1 MRKYIQLSLEQRYQI
16 SILLSENLLQKDIA
30 ERVGCSASTISTE
43 LKRNSVDGVY
53 DAKIAHEISEKRRSK
68 AKKSIK
74 IIDEIKSKIEDG
86 LNFEL
91 SPEQVSLEMW
101 ISHKIKVSH
110 EWIYAYIKRQRA
122 KGIKLYEK
130 LRFKGRKRKKY
141 GSESEKRGQ
150 LINRISIDE
159 RPKVVDDKSRI
170 GDWEIDTVVGCHHK
184 GFLVTIV
191 ERVTKFTLIRWVK
204 HKYASDVMVATI
216 RLLQPYLDRVHTI
229 TADNGK
235 EFANHE
241 QIAKALDTDVYF
253 AHPYSSWER
262 GLNENTNGLIRQ
274 YFPKGSSFLDITLEQ
289 VEHVMFRLNN
299 RPRKALNG
307 KTPSELFLGRKEMII
322 Q

>member
-16 SILLSENLLQKDIA
+16 STLLSENFLQKQIA
-30 ERVGCSASTISTE
+30 EHVGVSSSTISAE
-43 LKRNSVDGVY
+43 LKRNSVNGVY
-53 DAKIAHEISEKRRSK
+53 DAKRAHKISEKRRSK
-68 AKKSIK
+68 AEKSIK
-74 IIDEIKSKIEDG
+74 INEEIKSKIEAG

-91 SPEQVSLEMW
+91 SPVQISLEMW
-101 ISHKIKVSH
+101 LTHQIKVSH
-110 EWIYAYIKRQRA
+110 EWIYTYIKKQRA
-122 KGIKLYEK
+122 KGIKLYAK

-141 GSESEKRGQ
+141 GSKSEKRGQ
-150 LINRISIDE
+150 LINRISIEE
-159 RPKVVDDKSRI
+159 RPKTVDDKSRI

-204 HKYASDVMVATI
+204 HKYATDVMVATI
-216 RLLQPYLDRVHTI
+216 LLLKPYLDRVHTI

-241 QIAKALDTDVYF
+241 QIAKALNAKVYF

-289 VEHVMFRLNN
+289 VEHVMHRLNN
-299 RPRKALNG
+299 RPRKTLNG
-307 KTPSELFLGRKEMII
+307 KTPSELFLGRKEIII